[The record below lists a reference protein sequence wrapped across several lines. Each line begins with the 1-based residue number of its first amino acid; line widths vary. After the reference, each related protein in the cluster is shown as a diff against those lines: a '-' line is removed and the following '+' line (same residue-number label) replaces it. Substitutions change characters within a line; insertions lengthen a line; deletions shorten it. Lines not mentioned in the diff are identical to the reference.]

1 MLGSVITAMV
11 TPFRADGAVDFER
24 FRELATY
31 LVENGSDG
39 LVVCGTTGESP
50 TLSDAEKL
58 DLFRV
63 AVDEVGG
70 RATVI
75 AGTGTYDTG
84 HSAALTKEATKLGVD
99 AILVVT
105 PYYNKPP
112 QRAIV
117 RHFEEIAGATHLPVV
132 AYNIPG
138 RVVINI
144 ESETIARLA
153 EIENVVAVKQAH
165 DDREQA
171 RFIAEET
178 RLDLYSGDD
187 PNTFA
192 FLELGGVGVVSV
204 TAHLWGPQIAEMIR
218 RPPRRRRRGRAG
230 AARGAAAG
238 LRPPADPDEPD
249 PDQGG
254 AQPHGPRGRRTPAA
268 DGRAGRERA
277 RADPLLSRAVG
288 ASRSRVGVA
297 ALDSAP
303 MGECRIIPLGGLG
316 EVGKNMTVYEADGAI
331 VVVDAGLAFPRD
343 EHLGVDLVLPDFSYL
358 RDREQMVRA
367 VVLTHGHEDHVGA
380 LPYLMRE
387 VRVPLVLA
395 TRLTLAL
402 VKSKLDEHGLLRSAE
417 LRELAPGDEP
427 VELGPFRLEFIRMA
441 HSIPDAAAVML
452 ETPGGR
458 CVHTGDYK
466 LDHTPVDGQ
475 RTDVGRLAEIGS
487 RGVDLLLG
495 DSTNAERAG
504 VTESERVVGEAFR
517 QIFPSREGRILVS
530 SFASNV
536 HRMQQAADVGVD
548 CGRKV
553 AFVGRSMR
561 KNANIARSLGYMDVP
576 EEAILRPHELAELP
590 RGEQLIL
597 CTGSQGEPM
606 SAMTRIAYNDH
617 PAVSV
622 EAGDTVIIS
631 AKPIPGNELRVHDAI
646 NRLAK
651 MGAEVLHEDNAPVH
665 VSGHGKAEELR
676 TMIGL
681 LRPKAVMPV
690 HGEFRM
696 LAAHAQLAREG
707 GVPDDRIV
715 MAENGSVVELR
726 DGVTRIVGEVEAG
739 MTFVDGLGVGDVHD
753 VALRDRR
760 KLSEDGI
767 LIVVATL
774 AAQDGGGLTAPPE
787 LIARGFGEGA
797 EPLLEELREEANRV
811 LRELLADDV
820 TEIKLLQE
828 HLHDAL
834 GGIVYDRTRRRPM
847 VLPVIVEV

>member
-1 MLGSVITAMV
+1 M
-11 TPFRADGAVDFER
+11 
-24 FRELATY
+24 
-31 LVENGSDG
+31 
-39 LVVCGTTGESP
+39 
-50 TLSDAEKL
+50 
-58 DLFRV
+58 
-63 AVDEVGG
+63 
-70 RATVI
+70 
-75 AGTGTYDTG
+75 
-84 HSAALTKEATKLGVD
+84 GV
-99 AILVVT
+99 
-105 PYYNKPP
+105 
-112 QRAIV
+112 
-117 RHFEEIAGATHLPVV
+117 
-132 AYNIPG
+132 
-138 RVVINI
+138 
-144 ESETIARLA
+144 
-153 EIENVVAVKQAH
+153 
-165 DDREQA
+165 
-171 RFIAEET
+171 
-178 RLDLYSGDD
+178 
-187 PNTFA
+187 
-192 FLELGGVGVVSV
+192 
-204 TAHLWGPQIAEMIR
+204 
-218 RPPRRRRRGRAG
+218 
-230 AARGAAAG
+230 
-238 LRPPADPDEPD
+238 
-249 PDQGG
+249 
-254 AQPHGPRGRRTPAA
+254 
-268 DGRAGRERA
+268 
-277 RADPLLSRAVG
+277 
-288 ASRSRVGVA
+288 
-297 ALDSAP
+297 
-303 MGECRIIPLGGLG
+303 CRIIPLGGLG
-316 EVGKNMTVYEADGAI
+316 EVGKNMTAYEADGAI

-358 RDREQMVRA
+358 EEREDMVRA

-380 LPYLMRE
+380 LPYLMRQ

-402 VKSKLDEHGLLRSAE
+402 VKSKLDEHGLLRAAE

-427 VELGPFRLEFIRMA
+427 VELGPFRLELVRMA
-441 HSIPDAAAVML
+441 HSIPDAAAVVL

-495 DSTNAERAG
+495 DSTNAERPG

-517 QIFPSREGRILVS
+517 QIFPRREGRILVS

-536 HRMQQAADVGVD
+536 HRMQQAADVAVD

-561 KNANIARSLGYMDVP
+561 KNANIARNLGYMDVP
-576 EEAILRPHELAELP
+576 EESILRPHELAELP
-590 RGEQLIL
+590 RDRQLIL

-617 PAVSV
+617 PAVRV

-651 MGAEVLHEDNAPVH
+651 IGAEVLHEDNAPVH
-665 VSGHGKAEELR
+665 VSGHGRAEELR
-676 TMIGL
+676 TIIGL
-681 LRPKAVMPV
+681 LRPRAVMPV

-707 GVPDDRIV
+707 GVPEDRIV
-715 MAENGSVVELR
+715 LAENGSVVELR
-726 DGVTRIVGEVEAG
+726 DGVPRIVDEVEAG
-739 MTFVDGLGVGDVHD
+739 VTFVDGLGVGDVHD

-760 KLSEDGI
+760 RLAEDGV

-787 LIARGFGEGA
+787 LIARGFGEAA
-797 EPLLEELREEANRV
+797 EPLLDELREEASRV
-811 LRELLADDV
+811 LAELLGDDV